1 MIIIIIRLELVGGY
15 FVFVEN
21 KTTEFKREYVDDEMK
36 EMGKPFE
43 PMSRRKFVLL
53 IW

>member
-1 MIIIIIRLELVGGY
+1 MLI
-15 FVFVEN
+15 EN